1 MDKKCIMSIKPKYY
15 NMIIS
20 GLKKVEYRKVVPD
33 FSKVDNKIYF
43 YVSNPIKNICAIA
56 YVDEVF
62 SSSPDE
68 VWNQTKDIGGI
79 DKEDFFAYCGDKQK
93 VSAIYIKEVKNINDI
108 ILKDFYAPQNYLFRY
123 DIELDEDNLFR

>member
-15 NMIIS
+15 NMIIN

-33 FSKVDNKIYF
+33 FNKVDNKIYF
-43 YVSNPIKNICAIA
+43 YVSNPIKKICAIV

-62 SSSPDE
+62 TSSPDE

-79 DKEDFFAYCGDKQK
+79 DKEEFFAYCGGKQK
-93 VSAIYIKEVKNINDI
+93 VSAIYIKEVKSIKDI

>member
-1 MDKKCIMSIKPKYY
+1 MDKKCIVSIKPKYY

-43 YVSNPIKNICAIA
+43 YVSNPIKKICAIV

-79 DKEDFFAYCGDKQK
+79 DKEDFFAYCGGNQK
-93 VSAIYIKEVKNINDI
+93 VSAIYIKEVKSIKDI
-108 ILKDFYAPQNYLFRY
+108 ILKDFYVPQNYLFRY